1 MKNFFYSLSVILCLL
16 LVISTPLYFY
26 NERFNTLGVSA
37 DVATTNWGTFGDF
50 FGGTTNALFGFLS
63 AVFLFFTFRQQKDSS
78 RATAF
83 EAKYYELLKLHRD
96 NVQELGLKTDG
107 GKKVFTLLIREFR
120 EILGIFKELP
130 LSANEQLSN
139 KKKIALCYM
148 ALYYGTGPNSTRIL
162 QKSTND
168 FKYATIS
175 DLISQLENNKERIKE
190 KRKFKFTPFEGHQ
203 SRLGHYYRHL
213 FQTIKFIDEQEF
225 LTRRQKYEYVKTIR
239 AQLSNHEQALLFL
252 NSLSKLGQEWDL
264 SGMLT
269 KYQLIKNLPEDFFD
283 PNKEINVKEIYPEIK
298 FEWEIILK
306 KSKQTS
312 FRIFN
317 RIITITSPLRQG

>member
-1 MKNFFYSLSVILCLL
+1 MKKYIFPFIVFTILLIVVGFPICKYFNQFPIASLSK
-16 LVISTPLYFY
+16 
-26 NERFNTLGVSA
+26 NRA
-37 DVATTNWGTFGDF
+37 DWGTFGDF
-50 FGGTTNALFGFLS
+50 FGGTTNAIFGFLG
-63 AVFLFFTFRQQKDSS
+63 AVFLFITFRQQTNSS
-78 RATAF
+78 RAVAF

-96 NVQELGLKTDG
+96 NVQELGIKGEG
-107 GKKVFTLLIREFR
+107 GKKVFILLIREFR
-120 EILGIFKELP
+120 EILKIINEIP
-130 LSANEQLSN
+130 LTRNEHLSSKN
-139 KKKIALCYM
+139 KLALSYM

-162 QKSTND
+162 EKSTNG
-168 FKYATIS
+168 FKCSTVS
-175 DLISQLENNKERIKE
+175 DLISRLDNNKKSVKE

-225 LTRRQKYEYVKTIR
+225 LTRKQKYEYVKTIR

-252 NSLSKLGQEWDL
+252 NSLSKLGQEWDV
-264 SGMLT
+264 SGMLA

-298 FEWEIILK
+298 FEWEMMFEK
-306 KSKQTS
+306 PKQTS

-317 RIITITSPLRQG
+317 RTITVTSLPRRG